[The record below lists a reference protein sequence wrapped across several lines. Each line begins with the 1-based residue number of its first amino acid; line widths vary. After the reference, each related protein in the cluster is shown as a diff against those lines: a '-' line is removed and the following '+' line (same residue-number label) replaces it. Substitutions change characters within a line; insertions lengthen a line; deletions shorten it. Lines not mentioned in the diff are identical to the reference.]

1 MICRECG
8 AKIEDDAVKCKFCG
22 AVYAENEVYDEP
34 VSEETYGAD
43 VDDADIEAIM
53 DENEAKRVA
62 QMDKISSEKQAQLQ
76 EIEKRRVD
84 KKRRQR
90 RNRFLVILLVLL
102 CGVAVAACVYYINP
116 TTNSD
121 SDIDITIGT
130 ATPDAEPKATV
141 TPDVTMTPEPTIGI
155 VGEDGEQAPEQGDVA
170 VIATS
175 APIRTAAPKATKA
188 PAPSAPVATAKPAA
202 TKKPTA
208 TVPKKSD
215 ITSALVTGIEV
226 IKDNGKTYMSFNYN
240 GEIYYAKVS
249 DNTTNNFIA
258 GKQMTLTAN
267 KSSET
272 YNGKPVYV
280 ITNITHYNNSST
292 ADSSYILPESGT
304 KLLSTSDLQ
313 GLSAQQLRIARNEI
327 YARHGRTFK
336 DAELQNYF
344 ASCSWYKRNSAYN
357 YANENSN
364 LNSIE
369 KQNIITIKNYED
381 GIR

>member
-130 ATPDAEPKATV
+130 ATPDAEPKVTV
-141 TPDVTMTPEPTIGI
+141 TPDATMTPEPTIGI

-226 IKDNGKTYMSFNYN
+226 MKDKGKTYMSFNYN

>member
-130 ATPDAEPKATV
+130 ATPDAEPKVTV
-141 TPDVTMTPEPTIGI
+141 TPDATMTPEPTIGI

-202 TKKPTA
+202 TKKPTS

-344 ASCSWYKRNSAYN
+344 ASCSWYKPNSAYN

>member
-130 ATPDAEPKATV
+130 ATPDAEPKVTV
-141 TPDVTMTPEPTIGI
+141 TPDATMTPEPTIGI

-202 TKKPTA
+202 TKKPTS

-226 IKDNGKTYMSFNYN
+226 IKGNGKTYMSFNYN

>member
-22 AVYAENEVYDEP
+22 AVYEENEVYDEP

-43 VDDADIEAIM
+43 DDVDIEAIM

-62 QMDKISSEKQAQLQ
+62 QIDKISSEKKAQLQ

-90 RNRFLVILLVLL
+90 RNRFLIILLVLL

-121 SDIDITIGT
+121 ADNDITVVT
-130 ATPDAEPKATV
+130 STPDAEPTATA

-155 VGEDGEQAPEQGDVA
+155 VGEDESEQTPEQGDVS
-170 VIATS
+170 VVVTP
-175 APIRTAAPKATKA
+175 APIKTAAPKATKA
-188 PAPSAPVATAKPAA
+188 PAKPSSVATSKPVA
-202 TKKPTA
+202 TKKPTSS
-208 TVPKKSD
+208 VPKKSD

-240 GEIYYAKVS
+240 GEVCYAKVS

-280 ITNITHYNNSST
+280 ITNITHYNNSN
-292 ADSSYILPESGT
+292 AAGSSYILPESGT

-313 GLSAQQLRIARNEI
+313 GLNAQQLRIARNEI

-344 ASCSWYKRNSAYN
+344 ASCSWYKPNSAYN
-357 YANENSN
+357 YANESSN

-369 KQNIITIKNYED
+369 KQNVITIKNYED
-381 GIR
+381 SVR

>member
-202 TKKPTA
+202 TKKPTS

-313 GLSAQQLRIARNEI
+313 GLSVQQLRIARNEI

>member
-121 SDIDITIGT
+121 SDSDITIGT
-130 ATPDAEPKATV
+130 ATPDAEPKVTV
-141 TPDVTMTPEPTIGI
+141 TPDATMTPEPTIGI

-202 TKKPTA
+202 TKKPTS

>member
-43 VDDADIEAIM
+43 DDVDIEAIM

-130 ATPDAEPKATV
+130 ATPDAEPKVTV
-141 TPDVTMTPEPTIGI
+141 TPDATMTPEPTIGI

-202 TKKPTA
+202 TKKPTS

-313 GLSAQQLRIARNEI
+313 GLSVQQLRIARNEI

>member
-130 ATPDAEPKATV
+130 ATPDAEPKVTV
-141 TPDVTMTPEPTIGI
+141 TPDATMTPEPTIGI

-202 TKKPTA
+202 TKKPTS

-280 ITNITHYNNSST
+280 ITNITHYNNSNA

-344 ASCSWYKRNSAYN
+344 ASCSWYKPNSAYN

-369 KQNIITIKNYED
+369 KQNVITIKNYED
-381 GIR
+381 SIR

>member
-62 QMDKISSEKQAQLQ
+62 QIDKISSEKKAQLQ

-130 ATPDAEPKATV
+130 ATPDAEPKVTV
-141 TPDVTMTPEPTIGI
+141 TPDATMTPEPTIGI

-202 TKKPTA
+202 TKKPTS

>member
-121 SDIDITIGT
+121 SDSDITIGT

-202 TKKPTA
+202 TKKPTS

>member
-22 AVYAENEVYDEP
+22 AVYEENEVYDEP

-43 VDDADIEAIM
+43 DDVDIEAIM

-62 QMDKISSEKQAQLQ
+62 QIDKISSEKNAPLQ

-90 RNRFLVILLVLL
+90 RNRFLIILLVLL

-121 SDIDITIGT
+121 ADNDITVVT
-130 ATPDAEPKATV
+130 STPDAEPTATA

-155 VGEDGEQAPEQGDVA
+155 VGEDESEQMPEQENVS
-170 VIATS
+170 VVVTP
-175 APIRTAAPKATKA
+175 APVKTAAPKATTA
-188 PAPSAPVATAKPAA
+188 PAKPSSVATSKPVA
-202 TKKPTA
+202 TKKPTSS
-208 TVPKKSD
+208 VPKKSD

-240 GEIYYAKVS
+240 GEVCYAKVS

-272 YNGKPVYV
+272 YNGKSVYV
-280 ITNITHYNNSST
+280 ITNITHYNNSNV
-292 ADSSYILPESGT
+292 AGSSYILPESGT

-313 GLSAQQLRIARNEI
+313 GLNAQQLRIARNEI

-344 ASCSWYKRNSAYN
+344 ASCSWYKPNSAYN

-369 KQNIITIKNYED
+369 KQNVITIKNYED
-381 GIR
+381 SIR

>member
-130 ATPDAEPKATV
+130 ATPDAEPKVTV
-141 TPDVTMTPEPTIGI
+141 TPDATMTPEPTIGI
-155 VGEDGEQAPEQGDVA
+155 VGEDGEQALEQGDVA

-202 TKKPTA
+202 TKKPTS

>member
-34 VSEETYGAD
+34 VPEETYGAD
-43 VDDADIEAIM
+43 DDVDIEAIM

-62 QMDKISSEKQAQLQ
+62 QIDKISSEKKAQLQ

-90 RNRFLVILLVLL
+90 RNRFLIILLVLL

-121 SDIDITIGT
+121 ADNDITVVT
-130 ATPDAEPKATV
+130 STPDAEPTATA

-155 VGEDGEQAPEQGDVA
+155 VGEDESEQTPEQENVS
-170 VIATS
+170 VVVTP
-175 APIRTAAPKATKA
+175 APVKTAAPKATKA
-188 PAPSAPVATAKPAA
+188 PAKPSSVATPKPVA
-202 TKKPTA
+202 TKKPTSS
-208 TVPKKSD
+208 VPKKSD

-226 IKDNGKTYMSFNYN
+226 VKDNGKTYMSFNYN
-240 GEIYYAKVS
+240 GEVCYAKVS

-280 ITNITHYNNSST
+280 ITNITHYNNSNV
-292 ADSSYILPESGT
+292 AGSSYILPESGI

-313 GLSAQQLRIARNEI
+313 GLNAQQLRIARNEI

-344 ASCSWYKRNSAYN
+344 ASCSWYKPNSAYN

-369 KQNIITIKNYED
+369 KQNVITIKNYED
-381 GIR
+381 SIR

>member
-130 ATPDAEPKATV
+130 ATPDAEPKVTV
-141 TPDVTMTPEPTIGI
+141 TPDATMTPEPTIGI

-202 TKKPTA
+202 TKKPTS

-292 ADSSYILPESGT
+292 ADSSYILHESGT

-313 GLSAQQLRIARNEI
+313 GLNAQQLRIARNEI

>member
-1 MICRECG
+1 MICTECG

-202 TKKPTA
+202 TKKPTS

>member
-130 ATPDAEPKATV
+130 ATPDAEPKVTV
-141 TPDVTMTPEPTIGI
+141 TPDATMTPEPTIGI

-202 TKKPTA
+202 TKKPTS

-240 GEIYYAKVS
+240 GEIYYAKGS

-258 GKQMTLTAN
+258 GNQMPLTAN

>member
-130 ATPDAEPKATV
+130 ATPDAEPKVTV
-141 TPDVTMTPEPTIGI
+141 TPDATMTPEPTIGI

-202 TKKPTA
+202 TKKPTS

>member
-121 SDIDITIGT
+121 SDIDITVGT
-130 ATPDAEPKATV
+130 ATPDAEPKVTV
-141 TPDVTMTPEPTIGI
+141 TPDATMTPEPTIGI

-202 TKKPTA
+202 TKKPTS

-344 ASCSWYKRNSAYN
+344 ASCSWYKPNSAYN

>member
-202 TKKPTA
+202 TKKPTS

>member
-22 AVYAENEVYDEP
+22 AVYEENEVYDEP

-43 VDDADIEAIM
+43 DAVDIEAIM

-62 QMDKISSEKQAQLQ
+62 QIDKISSEKKAQLQ

-90 RNRFLVILLVLL
+90 RNRFLIILLVLL

-121 SDIDITIGT
+121 ADNDITVVT
-130 ATPDAEPKATV
+130 STPDAEPTATA

-155 VGEDGEQAPEQGDVA
+155 VGEDESEQTPEQGDVS
-170 VIATS
+170 VVVTP
-175 APIRTAAPKATKA
+175 APIKTAAPKATKA
-188 PAPSAPVATAKPAA
+188 PAKPSSVATSKPVA
-202 TKKPTA
+202 TKKPTSS
-208 TVPKKSD
+208 VPKKSD

-240 GEIYYAKVS
+240 GEVCYAKVS

-280 ITNITHYNNSST
+280 ITNIIHYNNSNV
-292 ADSSYILPESGT
+292 AGSSYILPESGT

-313 GLSAQQLRIARNEI
+313 GLNAQQLRIARNEI

-344 ASCSWYKRNSAYN
+344 ASCSWYKPNSAYN

-369 KQNIITIKNYED
+369 KQNVITIKNYED
-381 GIR
+381 SIR